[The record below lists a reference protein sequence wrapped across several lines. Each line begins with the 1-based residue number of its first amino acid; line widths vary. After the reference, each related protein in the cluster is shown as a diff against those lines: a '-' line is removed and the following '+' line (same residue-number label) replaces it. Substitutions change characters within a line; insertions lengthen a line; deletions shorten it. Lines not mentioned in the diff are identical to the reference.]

1 MIRPSPLSS
10 FLLLPIAALVGCADD
25 RSTSTTSE
33 TENVVTAR
41 ELLVD
46 SILPVWV
53 PRDSQPSIATL
64 RLDSTHLSFD
74 LTDSGG
80 RDVAFLDA
88 QGVPMPFDIVDW
100 DKPGR
105 SGRVHLRINDPGSS
119 RLSRIRM
126 LWKQPLADRSDEMAT
141 WFGITPDRVRLV
153 NSLFVDDFE
162 DGDLVSGIPTGTSWF
177 TGAPQESTS
186 IQPPQVLATPTGRVL
201 SATFVA
207 DAAKYRYVVLK
218 LDLGAAPRAFRG
230 LDSLTLDARGPTVLS
245 VQLEH
250 VFAGSTRKAWV
261 HVHLDSTWK
270 SLTIR
275 PQDFLP
281 ADSTRPAVV
290 GWVAARDSINTLSF
304 LMSGGTQVLMDNIRF
319 HGLNQDDIR

>member
-1 MIRPSPLSS
+1 MNRPDLVQVS
-10 FLLLPIAALVGCADD
+10 LLLLIAALAGCADD

-46 SILPVWV
+46 SILPAWV
-53 PRDSQPSIATL
+53 PRDFRPSVATL
-64 RLDSTHLSFD
+64 RLDSTHLPFE
-74 LTDSGG
+74 LTDSVG

-88 QGVPMPFDIVDW
+88 QGVPMPFDIVYW
-100 DKPGR
+100 DKSGR
-105 SGRVHLRINDPGSS
+105 SARVHLRIDDPGSS
-119 RLSRIRM
+119 RFSRVRM
-126 LWKQPLADRSDEMAT
+126 LWKQPLAGRGDEVAT
-141 WFGITPDRVRLV
+141 WNGISPDRRRLA
-153 NSLFVDDFE
+153 NTLLVDDFE
-162 DGDLVSGIPTGTSWF
+162 DGDLVSGIPSGTRWF

-186 IQPPQVLATPTGRVL
+186 IQPPLVLTESSGNVL

-261 HVHLDSTWK
+261 HLRLDSTLK
-270 SLTIR
+270 SLTIK
-275 PQDFLP
+275 PDDFLP

-304 LMSGGTQVLMDNIRF
+304 LMSGGTQVWMDNVRF
-319 HGLNQDDIR
+319 HGLNQDDFR

>member
-1 MIRPSPLSS
+1 MNRPDLVQAS
-10 FLLLPIAALVGCADD
+10 LLLLIAALAGCADD

-46 SILPVWV
+46 SILPAWV
-53 PRDSQPSIATL
+53 PRDSRPSIATL
-64 RLDSTHLSFD
+64 RLDSTHLAFD
-74 LTDSGG
+74 LTDSVG
-80 RDVAFLDA
+80 RDVLFLDA
-88 QGVPMPFDIVDW
+88 EGSPMPFDIVYW
-100 DKPGR
+100 DKSGR
-105 SGRVHLRINDPGSS
+105 SGRVHLRIDDPGSS

-126 LWKQPLADRSDEMAT
+126 LWKQPLADRGDEVAT
-141 WFGITPDRVRLV
+141 WSGISPERRRLV
-153 NSLFVDDFE
+153 NTLLVDDFE
-162 DGDLVSGIPTGTSWF
+162 DGDLVSGIPSGTSWF

-186 IQPPQVLATPTGRVL
+186 IQPPRVLTEPSGNVL

-261 HVHLDSTWK
+261 HVHLDSTWR
-270 SLTIR
+270 SLTIK

-290 GWVAARDSINTLSF
+290 GWEAARDSINTLSF
-304 LMSGGTQVLMDNIRF
+304 LMSGGAQVWMDNIRF
-319 HGLNQDDIR
+319 HGLNQDDFR